1 MKITRKTLRFV
12 GQGKAA
18 TAMAAACSTVGYE
31 LLGFLGRSDDLFA
44 AAHDADI
51 LILAVADDAIA
62 EVAGRIAPN
71 SDCLVLHLSG
81 SRGLDV
87 LAGHERRAGLHPL
100 VALPNAEVGAQRLL
114 DGATFAIAG
123 DPSVLEIVE
132 RLGGIAIPVRDDQ
145 RAAYHA
151 AATVAAN
158 HVVALMGH
166 LEAIASE
173 AGLSL
178 ETFLPLARAAI
189 NDVEELGASAALTG
203 PASRGDWETLQRH
216 LDAIAP
222 EEQASY
228 RAGVAMT
235 LRLLAA
241 SGAPIKDA
249 AVESLLPVH

>member
-1 MKITRKTLRFV
+1 MP
-12 GQGKAA
+12 A
-18 TAMAAACSTVGYE
+18 
-31 LLGFLGRSDDLFA
+31 
-44 AAHDADI
+44 
-51 LILAVADDAIA
+51 AVAREFDAVVA
-62 EVAGRIAPN
+62 EVASRIYPVSTTA
-71 SDCLVLHLSG
+71 VLHLSG
-81 SRGLDV
+81 SLGLHV
-87 LAGHERRAGLHPL
+87 LAGHERRGSLHPL
-100 VALPNAEVGAQRLL
+100 VPLPTPTIGAERLRSGVTL
-114 DGATFAIAG
+114 AVAGDGAARAMA
-123 DPSVLEIVE
+123 EA
-132 RLGGIAIPVRDDQ
+132 LGGHVVEVADED

-189 NDVEELGASAALTG
+189 NDVEELGAAAALTG
-203 PASRGDWETLQRH
+203 PASRADWETLQRH

-241 SGAPIKDA
+241 SGTPMKDV